1 MIVISCLNF
10 ILFLTTSKR
19 LDNVVK
25 IIIFS
30 ILSDTIL
37 FFDNY
42 FISNVGKNY
51 EANNGKFYIKALT

>member
-10 ILFLTTSKR
+10 ILSPSTSKR

-30 ILSDTIL
+30 ILSDTI

>member
-25 IIIFS
+25 IIFS

-51 EANNGKFYIKALT
+51 EANNGKFYIKTLT